1 MSRVD
6 LLGVL
11 FMISG
16 ALTMLIG
23 ASTLAL
29 GIAAAAIV
37 ASAGRAGTGQF
48 GASLTA
54 VTFMTLAVLAL
65 IWGGVHLMVGTLV
78 RRRRHWSR
86 HAALMLGTVDLLL
99 LPGTERLSASIRCGF
114 CCARTR
120 SGCSRRRNRLSPG
133 RLKSRPLPKTPVGD
147 ALQRVPTIEN
157 QAEAP

>member
-1 MSRVD
+1 MPRVD

-11 FMISG
+11 FMIWG

-86 HAALMLGTVDLLL
+86 HRGFHPCLRPVR
-99 LPGTERLSASIRCGF
+99 LPATSHRRE
-114 CCARTR
+114 CCQ
-120 SGCSRRRNRLSPG
+120 
-133 RLKSRPLPKTPVGD
+133 KF
-147 ALQRVPTIEN
+147 
-157 QAEAP
+157 